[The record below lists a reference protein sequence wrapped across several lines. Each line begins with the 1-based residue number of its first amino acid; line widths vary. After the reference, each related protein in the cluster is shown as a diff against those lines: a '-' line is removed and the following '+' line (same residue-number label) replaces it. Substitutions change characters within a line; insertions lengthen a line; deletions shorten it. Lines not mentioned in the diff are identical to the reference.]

1 MIILLIQY
9 FFHDMLDYSCY
20 TIKYNNF
27 FIFIYSIFLF
37 KYKLLRKTLMYYLY
51 KMNILVKKLSTNINI
66 KPIKFI
72 RCVNV
77 KEGLIKTNIIK
88 IKECKQQINTNESNY
103 DWLMRIMKE
112 DKKDD
117 IFLL

>member
-1 MIILLIQY
+1 
-9 FFHDMLDYSCY
+9 
-20 TIKYNNF
+20 
-27 FIFIYSIFLF
+27 
-37 KYKLLRKTLMYYLY
+37 
-51 KMNILVKKLSTNINI
+51 MNILVKKLSTNINI

-72 RCVNV
+72 RCTNV
-77 KEGLIKTNIIK
+77 KEGLIKRKIIK

>member
-1 MIILLIQY
+1 
-9 FFHDMLDYSCY
+9 
-20 TIKYNNF
+20 
-27 FIFIYSIFLF
+27 
-37 KYKLLRKTLMYYLY
+37 
-51 KMNILVKKLSTNINI
+51 MNILVKKLSTNINI

-72 RCVNV
+72 RCANV
-77 KEGLIKTNIIK
+77 KEGLKKTKIIK

>member
-1 MIILLIQY
+1 
-9 FFHDMLDYSCY
+9 
-20 TIKYNNF
+20 
-27 FIFIYSIFLF
+27 
-37 KYKLLRKTLMYYLY
+37 MYYLY

-72 RCVNV
+72 RCANV
-77 KEGLIKTNIIK
+77 KEGLIK

>member
-1 MIILLIQY
+1 
-9 FFHDMLDYSCY
+9 
-20 TIKYNNF
+20 
-27 FIFIYSIFLF
+27 
-37 KYKLLRKTLMYYLY
+37 
-51 KMNILVKKLSTNINI
+51 MNILVKKLSTNINV

-72 RCVNV
+72 RCANV
-77 KEGLIKTNIIK
+77 KEGLIKRKIIK
-88 IKECKQQINTNESNY
+88 IKERKQQINTNESNY

>member
-1 MIILLIQY
+1 
-9 FFHDMLDYSCY
+9 
-20 TIKYNNF
+20 
-27 FIFIYSIFLF
+27 
-37 KYKLLRKTLMYYLY
+37 
-51 KMNILVKKLSTNINI
+51 MNILVKKLSTNINV

-72 RCVNV
+72 RYANV
-77 KEGLIKTNIIK
+77 KEELIKKKIIK
-88 IKECKQQINTNESNY
+88 IKECKQQINANESNY